1 MSLIFKRFIQQIKLD
16 HLRTVFVKINDY
28 RIKTVDNII
37 KGEIQKE
44 NVDIANEPEAKT
56 ADNNERKIKL
66 FRPFCGN
73 SDIA

>member
-1 MSLIFKRFIQQIKLD
+1 MKYK
-16 HLRTVFVKINDY
+16 
-28 RIKTVDNII
+28 
-37 KGEIQKE
+37 KE

-66 FRPFCGN
+66 FHPFCGN